1 MDKAKVRMLSGGA
14 PPKGSCFY
22 ETQLVSLTHFH
33 LVPGLTFDIFKLDLL
48 LPRCGLRRIPFRS
61 GLSGRHGRVLQIRL
75 ALQRQETRSQASP
88 AAHAPQAAMRL
99 PRRQEG

>member
-33 LVPGLTFDIFKLDLL
+33 LVPGLTFDVFKLDLL
-48 LPRCGLRRIPFRS
+48 LSILLKYILFPKHLR
-61 GLSGRHGRVLQIRL
+61 Q
-75 ALQRQETRSQASP
+75 
-88 AAHAPQAAMRL
+88 HATAR
-99 PRRQEG
+99 